1 MNLYAIVIM
10 STPLASIVG
19 VEEALTLARGALNAE
34 RRGDLLIPVY
44 GALLL
49 AFFAYCYPIARAT
62 RWLERRAQMRI

>member
-1 MNLYAIVIM
+1 
-10 STPLASIVG
+10 
-19 VEEALTLARGALNAE
+19 VEEAMTLARGALNAE

-62 RWLERRAQMRI
+62 RWLERRAQVRI